1 MRNTGI
7 FSFLPGL
14 LQNFILKNGL
24 KVSTREMRPAHA
36 LPAEYLLGYKMEPT
50 FLVLHLQTDDP
61 FLYGGVG
68 CRLASLQLEIV
79 IELTFPC

>member
-1 MRNTGI
+1 
-7 FSFLPGL
+7 
-14 LQNFILKNGL
+14 
-24 KVSTREMRPAHA
+24 MRPAHA

-79 IELTFPC
+79 IELTFPCWVSKFEENTKLHNCHCLF